1 VSDPALVW
9 LVVGLITTAVAL
21 AFAIA
26 LVRNVM
32 VLGRALSRFRDEVEP
47 LARAIGEQGAR
58 ASARGSSLG
67 DHVPG
72 ARPRGQR

>member
-9 LVVGLITTAVAL
+9 LVVGLLTTTVAL

-26 LVRNVM
+26 LVRHVM
-32 VLGRALSRFRDEVEP
+32 VLGRTLSRFQREVEP

-58 ASARGSSLG
+58 ASERGTSLG
-67 DHVPG
+67 VPT
-72 ARPRGQR
+72 ARSRGRR